1 MKNKLIV
8 IEGTDCSGK
17 QTQSELL
24 VKNLA
29 QRNISSVRMCYPN
42 YDSPTGK
49 IIGGCLLGKEQYG
62 ASYFDHV
69 NSLDPKVMGLYYAA
83 DRLYDHP
90 NVQRQLQV
98 SHVVLDRYVDSNMA
112 HQGGKIFDKKKRHA
126 MYDWFEKLEYGMLG
140 LPKADI
146 KVLLYMPVKNAEIL
160 RKSRQEKLDEVEK
173 DTTYLENAERSYLE
187 VAKRGNY
194 HIIMCVKNNEIR
206 SIEDIQSEL
215 LSYVLGQLKK

>member
-24 VKNLA
+24 VKHLNEK
-29 QRNISSVRMCYPN
+29 NIKSVRMAYPN
-42 YDSPTGK
+42 YDSPTGQ

-62 ASYFDHV
+62 KSLFPEV
-69 NSLDPKVMGLYYAA
+69 SKLDPKVMGLYYAA
-83 DRLYDHP
+83 DRLYNMP
-90 NVQRQLQV
+90 KVNEQLSV

-112 HQGGKIFDKKKRHA
+112 HQGGKILDKKKRVA

-146 KVLLYMPVKNAEIL
+146 KVLLYMPVKNAEVL
-160 RKSRQEKLDEVEK
+160 RRGRTEKLDEVEK

-194 HIIMCVKNNEIR
+194 HIIMCVKNNQIR

-215 LSYVLGQLKK
+215 LTYVMGQLKK

>member
-24 VKNLA
+24 VKNLLEKG
-29 QRNISSVRMCYPN
+29 IKSIRMAYPN

-49 IIGGCLLGKEQYG
+49 IIAGPILGKEEYEKT
-62 ASYFDHV
+62 YFENVSHM
-69 NSLDPKVMGLYYAA
+69 DPKVMGLYYAA
-83 DRLYDHP
+83 DRAF
-90 NVQRQLQV
+90 NQGKVQQQLEV

-112 HQGGKIFDKKKRHA
+112 HQGGKILDKKKRYA
-126 MYDWFEKLEYGMLG
+126 MYDWFDKLEYGMLQ
-140 LPKADI
+140 LPRADI
-146 KVLLYMPVKNAEIL
+146 KVLLYMPTKNAEVL
-160 RKSRQEKLDEVEK
+160 RASRVEKLDEVEK

-187 VAKRGNY
+187 VAKREKY
-194 HIIMCVKNNEIR
+194 HIIMCVKNNTIR

-215 LSYVLGQLKK
+215 LSYVVGQLQK